1 VTFVSDFPAELVR
14 SRYLFDGTPVT
25 IRPIRREDA
34 PMEQDFVRHLSPDS
48 RYKRFMSTLQELSPG
63 KLKYLTE
70 IDYVRHLALV
80 AVVQQD
86 GQDLEI
92 GVARYVANPSG
103 NSCEFAVAI
112 DDAWQGS
119 GVAGILMLA
128 LIDAA
133 KARGMASMEGIILAS
148 NDKMLKFARQLGF
161 ALHRDPD
168 DPGMFLALRT
178 L

>member
-1 VTFVSDFPAELVR
+1 MSDYPADLVR
-14 SRYLFDGTPVT
+14 TRYLFDGSPVT
-25 IRPIRREDA
+25 IRPIRAADA
-34 PMEQDFVRHLSPDS
+34 TLEQDFVKHLSPDS
-48 RYKRFMSTLQELSPG
+48 RYKRFMSTLKELAPG

-70 IDYVRHLALV
+70 IDYERHLALV
-80 AVVQQD
+80 AIILRD

-92 GVARYVANPSG
+92 GVARYVANPSD

-119 GVAGILMLA
+119 GVAGILMLT

-133 KARGMASMEGIILAS
+133 KARGMASMEGFILAG

-161 ALHRDPD
+161 TLHRDVD
-168 DPGMFLALRT
+168 DPGMVHAVRPL
-178 L
+178 

>member
-1 VTFVSDFPAELVR
+1 MSDYPADLVR
-14 SRYLFDGTPVT
+14 TRYLFDGSPVM
-25 IRPIRREDA
+25 IRPIRAADA
-34 PMEQDFVRHLSPDS
+34 TLEQDFVKHLSPDS
-48 RYKRFMSTLQELSPG
+48 RYKRFMSTLKELAPG

-70 IDYVRHLALV
+70 IDYQRHLALV
-80 AVVQQD
+80 AIVQRD

-92 GVARYVANPSG
+92 GVARYVANPTG

-119 GVAGILMLA
+119 GVAGILMLT

-133 KARGMASMEGIILAS
+133 KARGMTSMEGFILAG

-161 ALHRDPD
+161 TLHRDVD
-168 DPGMFLALRT
+168 DPGMVHAVRPL
-178 L
+178 